1 MSTVKKENRSEN
13 EAGYKEPLTMILV
26 GINFKSQLLPQ
37 LSGFAFIASN

>member
-1 MSTVKKENRSEN
+1 MSMVKKEKRSED

-37 LSGFAFIASN
+37 FRGFAFMTSN